1 MSGRVL
7 GIVPA
12 RLASTRLPN
21 KPLYP
26 LLGRPLI
33 EWVWRR
39 VEGMSVLDDAVIA
52 TDSEE
57 VAEVCRTMGA
67 PVELT
72 SPDHPSGTDRV
83 AEVARREPYAD
94 YQVIA
99 NIQGDEPL
107 LKERHLEAAIN
118 LVRENGWDIGTC
130 ATPILELE
138 ARKDPSVVKVVRA
151 QSGRAL
157 YFSRSPIPYKRDDKP
172 TPDELTRDPFLR
184 HIGIYAYTPEA
195 LDDWVAMVPSPLERL
210 EMLEQLRPL
219 EAGLRIGVA
228 VMGAADPGVD
238 TPADAARMEER
249 LLELSQN
256 STSKNGP

>member
-39 VEGMSVLDDAVIA
+39 VEGMKVLDEAVVA
-52 TDSEE
+52 TDAEE
-57 VAEVCRTMGA
+57 VAEVCRAMGA

-83 AEVARREPYAD
+83 AEVVRLEKYSGYR
-94 YQVIA
+94 VVA

-107 LKERHLEAAIN
+107 LKEAHLGAAIE
-118 LVRENGWDIGTC
+118 LVRERGWEIGTC
-130 ATPILELE
+130 ATPLMDMEI
-138 ARKDPSVVKVVRA
+138 RKDPSVVKVVRA
-151 QSGRAL
+151 RSGRAL

-172 TPDELTRDPFLR
+172 SSEELSREPFLR

-195 LDDWVAMVPSPLERL
+195 LEDWVAQAPSPLEEL
-210 EMLEQLRPL
+210 EKLEQLRPL
-219 EAGLRIGVA
+219 GSGARIGVA
-228 VMGAADPGVD
+228 VVGAADPGVD
-238 TPADAARMEER
+238 TPADVLKMEER
-249 LLELSQN
+249 LSELH
-256 STSKNGP
+256 TPHKNQGNP

>member
-39 VEGMSVLDDAVIA
+39 VETMRVLDEAVVA

-57 VAEVCRTMGA
+57 VAEVCRAMSA

-83 AEVARREPYAD
+83 AEVARRERYSGFE
-94 YQVIA
+94 VIA

-107 LKERHLEAAIN
+107 LKERHLRAAID
-118 LVRENGWDIGTC
+118 LVQEEGWDVGTC
-130 ATPILELE
+130 ATPILDLD

-157 YFSRSPIPYKRDDKP
+157 YFSRSAIPYKRDEKP
-172 TPDELTRDPFLR
+172 TPEELGRDPFLR
-184 HIGIYAYTPEA
+184 HIGIYSYTLEA
-195 LDDWVAMVPSPLERL
+195 LESWVAMAPSTLEEL
-210 EMLEQLRPL
+210 EKLEQLRPL
-219 EAGLRIGVA
+219 ETGLRMGVA
-228 VMGAADPGVD
+228 MVGAADPGVD
-238 TPADAARMEER
+238 TPADVLKMEER
-249 LLELSQN
+249 LLELSD
-256 STSKNGP
+256 TSFSKSGS